1 MNMIDKVKY
10 FDQDNNIVIGEFIC
24 FEANGIR
31 LLINDEIHC
40 IPNEYIIDLIEKESN
55 ISDSDFSEEAA
66 EYFKHIKW
74 E

>member
-1 MNMIDKVKY
+1 MHNKVS
-10 FDQDNNIVIGEFIC
+10 
-24 FEANGIR
+24 
-31 LLINDEIHC
+31 
-40 IPNEYIIDLIEKESN
+40 PSYIIDLIEKESN